1 VRTHDSLDGKTPEDV
16 LDGKTQWDG
25 PRFEP
30 RARLPLARAS
40 PARPVRRV
48 SGLELEVTYFRGRR
62 HLPVIELREAE

>member
-1 VRTHDSLDGKTPEDV
+1 V
-16 LDGKTQWDG
+16 LDGETALDG

-48 SGLELEVTYFRGRR
+48 SGLELKVTYLRGRR
-62 HLPVIELREAE
+62 HLPVIELREAA